1 MEDFEHYYQEKLNT
15 ENVEQLPEPPVRDEK
30 LERRRKKAPMDWPL
44 LVLALLLL
52 TIGVIMVFS
61 ASFVR
66 SYYEEAN
73 PLYVFR
79 RQILFAVLGIAVM
92 LVVSRIPV
100 SVFRRW
106 SLILLWGSILL
117 LAAVLALGMVGFG
130 SRRWIS
136 LGFTTFQP
144 SELTKLA
151 VILGFATMI
160 CKYGNRRMKT
170 FRYGVLPF
178 GIVLVIIVA
187 LLVLEPHYSAAMITI
202 GLAAILMFAG
212 GTKLRWLLGAAVLA
226 GGILFVAYRY
236 VPYVHDRFTA
246 LFHPEDDPTN
256 TGLQIIQSILA
267 IGSGGL
273 TGLGLG
279 QSRQKFMYLPEEHN
293 DYIFA
298 IVCEELGFI
307 GAVLIL
313 ILFAL
318 LICRCFWIALHAKT
332 KYGALVVIGVTGLLA
347 IQVFLNVA
355 VVTNLI
361 PATGISLPFF
371 SYGGTALLL
380 TMIEIGIV
388 LAVSREIPLPEE
400 TGREEQS

>member
-212 GTKLRWLLGAAVLA
+212 GTKLRG
-226 GGILFVAYRY
+226 VAR
-236 VPYVHDRFTA
+236 
-246 LFHPEDDPTN
+246 
-256 TGLQIIQSILA
+256 
-267 IGSGGL
+267 
-273 TGLGLG
+273 
-279 QSRQKFMYLPEEHN
+279 
-293 DYIFA
+293 
-298 IVCEELGFI
+298 
-307 GAVLIL
+307 
-313 ILFAL
+313 
-318 LICRCFWIALHAKT
+318 
-332 KYGALVVIGVTGLLA
+332 
-347 IQVFLNVA
+347 
-355 VVTNLI
+355 
-361 PATGISLPFF
+361 
-371 SYGGTALLL
+371 
-380 TMIEIGIV
+380 
-388 LAVSREIPLPEE
+388 PLEP
-400 TGREEQS
+400 

>member
-30 LERRRKKAPMDWPL
+30 LERKRKKVPMDWPL

-73 PLYVFR
+73 PMYVFR
-79 RQILFAVLGIAVM
+79 RQILFAILGIAVM

-106 SLILLWGSILL
+106 SMILLWGSILL

-187 LLVLEPHYSAAMITI
+187 LLVLEPHYSAAMIII

-212 GTKLRWLLGAAVLA
+212 GTKLRWLLGAAVFA
-226 GGILFVAYRY
+226 GGILFVAYKY

-246 LFHPEDDPTN
+246 LFHPEDDPMN

-400 TGREEQS
+400 TETEEQP